1 MKHMK
6 TTLYSILLALALTS
20 LFFIGCEP
28 IDGTPTSDDPRDPY
42 VGEWHLIESFKSTE
56 AQSYLVSISKD
67 PNNSSQVILGNLGN
81 PGSQDITVTGI
92 VTTSQLIVSSQTM
105 SNKWIIEG
113 SGSFSNVAKT
123 TMNWTYSITAG
134 GNKDDYIATATL
146 Q

>member
-1 MKHMK
+1 MK
-6 TTLYSILLALALTS
+6 TTLFSILFALALTS

-28 IDGTPTSDDPRDPY
+28 VDNGTTTDDPRDPY

-56 AQSYLVSISKD
+56 AQSYLVTISKD

-92 VTTSQLIVSSQTM
+92 VTSSQLIVSSQTM